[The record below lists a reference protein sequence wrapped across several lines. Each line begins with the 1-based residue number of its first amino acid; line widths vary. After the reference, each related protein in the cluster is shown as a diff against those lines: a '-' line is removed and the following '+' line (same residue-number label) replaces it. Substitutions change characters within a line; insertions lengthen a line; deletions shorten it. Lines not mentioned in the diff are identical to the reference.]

1 MAAKLDM
8 SKAFDRV
15 EWCFIQRVMERMGF
29 STRWINLVME
39 CISSVSYLVLINGAV
54 YGNIKPTRGIRQGD
68 PLSPSIFLLCVEGLS
83 ALIHEAAQNQCLTG
97 ISIARG
103 CPRVTHLF
111 FADDSILFC
120 KANPTECQ
128 VLKLILRRY
137 EEALGQKIN
146 TDKSSVFFS
155 PNTSQGIKNEIFNIL
170 GPMQDSKHTKY
181 LGLPSFI
188 GRSKTQVFS
197 ILK

>member
-1 MAAKLDM
+1 M
-8 SKAFDRV
+8 
-15 EWCFIQRVMERMGF
+15 
-29 STRWINLVME
+29 
-39 CISSVSYLVLINGAV
+39 
-54 YGNIKPTRGIRQGD
+54 
-68 PLSPSIFLLCVEGLS
+68 
-83 ALIHEAAQNQCLTG
+83 TG

-111 FADDSILFC
+111 FADNSILFC
-120 KANPTECQ
+120 KANPEECQ
-128 VLKLILRRY
+128 ELKLILRRY

-155 PNTSQGIKNEIFNIL
+155 PNTSQDIKDEIFNIL

-181 LGLPSFI
+181 LGLLSFI

-197 ILK
+197 ILKERILLERNWAWTLHNSSNLVVNMPTWA